1 MSHAHGQGHRHE
13 HGQGHRHEHGQ
24 SGGVMLRSRGYDLV
38 GTLLFGGRRRRAYR
52 ELVVRSGARPG
63 DRVLDVGCGTGYL
76 TALLAEA
83 VAPNGTAVGVDPSEA
98 MVSQASESRS
108 GAGARYLVGFA
119 ESLALEDGS
128 FDVVTSSLAL
138 HHIDE
143 DQRHAAAAEMAR
155 VLRPGGRVLVADFRP
170 PSGRLGQWFVRNV
183 VGLGM
188 ASNPVDTIAPLLAG
202 AGLTGLSSG
211 DAKPWLHWVSGT
223 KPKD

>member
-1 MSHAHGQGHRHE
+1 M
-13 HGQGHRHEHGQ
+13 
-24 SGGVMLRSRGYDLV
+24 MRSRGYDLM
-38 GTLLFGGRRRRAYR
+38 GTVLFGGRRRRAYR
-52 ELVVRSGARPG
+52 ELLLGSGAQPG

-83 VAPNGTAVGVDPSEA
+83 VGPDGGAVGVDPSEA
-98 MVSQASESRS
+98 MVSQATEVLS

-143 DQRHAAAAEMAR
+143 DQRQAAATEMAR
-155 VLRPGGRVLVADFRP
+155 VLRPGGTVLVADFRP
-170 PSGRLGQWFVRNV
+170 PSSRLGQWFVKNV

-188 ASNPVDTIAPLLAG
+188 ASNPVEATPHLLAG
-202 AGLTGLSSG
+202 VGFTGLSSG

-223 KPKD
+223 KPR

>member
-1 MSHAHGQGHRHE
+1 MT
-13 HGQGHRHEHGQ
+13 
-24 SGGVMLRSRGYDLV
+24 RSRGYDLM

-52 ELVVRSGARPG
+52 ELVARSGARPG

-76 TALLAEA
+76 TGLLAEA
-83 VAPNGTAVGVDPSEA
+83 VGPGGEAVGVDPSEA
-98 MVSQASESRS
+98 MVAQATEARS

-143 DQRHAAAAEMAR
+143 DQRQAAAGEMAR

-170 PSGRLGQWFVRNV
+170 PSGRFGQWFVKNV

-188 ASNPVDTIAPLLAG
+188 ASNPVDTMAPLLAR
-202 AGLTGLSSG
+202 AGFTGLSSG
-211 DAKPWLHWVSGT
+211 DAKPWLHWVCGT
-223 KPKD
+223 KPS